1 MPNALIVKV
10 FAAILPTVDGWT
22 NPAIVTKIESVQ
34 LCENNCATN
43 LFLFSK
49 HCKNQGIH
57 KFPSLLY
64 DTTFVVDT
72 LQISVK
78 S

>member
-10 FAAILPTVDGWT
+10 IAAILPTVDDYT
-22 NPAIVTKIESVQ
+22 DPAIIAKIESVQ
-34 LCENNCATN
+34 LCENNYAKN
-43 LFLFSK
+43 LFPFSRPR
-49 HCKNQGIH
+49 NQRINQ
-57 KFPSLLY
+57 FSSLLY